1 MVFRSEKLL
10 EAERFQPI
18 HGVALGFLVLLL
30 GRRCNLLAK
39 ATGFPV
45 LIREWVQRAV
55 CHLQS
60 CPGSLE
66 VCQYIRTS
74 VNVRKSA
81 KGLLLTVG
89 YKGDRGVF
97 GCVGRKD

>member
-1 MVFRSEKLL
+1 M
-10 EAERFQPI
+10 
-18 HGVALGFLVLLL
+18 
-30 GRRCNLLAK
+30 AK

-45 LIREWVQRAV
+45 PIREWVERAV

-81 KGLLLTVG
+81 KGLLFTER
-89 YKGDRGVF
+89 YKDDVSVF
-97 GCVGRKD
+97 WLCRQKRLDLGSY

>member
-1 MVFRSEKLL
+1 M
-10 EAERFQPI
+10 
-18 HGVALGFLVLLL
+18 
-30 GRRCNLLAK
+30 AK

-45 LIREWVQRAV
+45 PIREWVQRAV
-55 CHLQS
+55 CNLQN

-81 KGLLLTVG
+81 KELLLTEE
-89 YKGDRGVF
+89 YKDDLGVF
-97 GCVGRKD
+97 WLYRQKRLDLGSC